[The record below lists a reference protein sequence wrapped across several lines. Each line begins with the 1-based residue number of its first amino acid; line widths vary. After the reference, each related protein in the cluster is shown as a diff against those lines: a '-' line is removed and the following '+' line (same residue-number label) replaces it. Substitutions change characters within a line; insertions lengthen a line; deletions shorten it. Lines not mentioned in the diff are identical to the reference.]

1 MSSPKTCAGHH
12 GTEHVLPEEAKPA
25 GWMLGAAGDQPA
37 TRRDSL
43 LEMMPEERQGDR
55 LLGILHP
62 DTLGSSSSLELF
74 QVLLGAPF
82 AWTSFMQYLRAS
94 VRAQLINTPAIKRK
108 PSSGVKAEIKPQ
120 SLTGPTLKSVQTRLV
135 DHPSSSIAKTFS
147 QYKG

>member
-1 MSSPKTCAGHH
+1 
-12 GTEHVLPEEAKPA
+12 
-25 GWMLGAAGDQPA
+25 MLGAAGGQLA

-62 DTLGSSSSLELF
+62 DTLGSGPRLELF
-74 QVLLGAPF
+74 HVLLGALF

-94 VRAQLINTPAIKRK
+94 VKAHLINTPAIKRK

-120 SLTGPTLKSVQTRLV
+120 SLTGPTLKSVPNTA
-135 DHPSSSIAKTFS
+135 S
-147 QYKG
+147 